1 MIEYAVRKRIYHLC
15 NYITDKTAVMHHV
28 NREFNTRLTVKDIDW
43 VLSRKGKDRPRR
55 TDLAAMTPSPLI
67 VTHKRKGY
75 DDLALALFKY
85 HAARTRGP
93 EQSYWLDRLKD
104 KRAKPATTIDL

>member
-28 NREFNTRLTVKDIDW
+28 NREFDLRLTVKDIDW
-43 VLSRKGKDRPRR
+43 TLSRKGKERPRR

-75 DDLALALFKY
+75 DPLALALFQY
-85 HAARTRGP
+85 HAARAEGP
-93 EQSYWLDRLKD
+93 ERQFWLNRLMD
-104 KRAKPATTIDL
+104 KRAKPETTIEL